1 MTVSTTCA
9 KCRVKREMVHQMR
22 AWSQIVKN
30 PNRNAT
36 FFVIKT

>member
-1 MTVSTTCA
+1 MLICQRIGKAATFGNSYIYT
-9 KCRVKREMVHQMR
+9 E
-22 AWSQIVKN
+22 VKN